1 MVEKFYWWEAESF
14 AFIRVPKVLI
24 GKEQYATLSTEAALL
39 YGLLLDRMCLSAK
52 NRDRFTDKDGFIFVY
67 YTLEKVCAT
76 LGCGKEKA
84 TRLFRELEEN
94 KLLLRKKQG
103 RGKPARLYV
112 LKFKQAAGK
121 ADVKTADNP
130 ESEGL
135 QSGSPN
141 CGKSEV
147 NNTEN
152 NKIKDKENNLS
163 IRKHDYDAT
172 VERIKKQLAYET
184 LAQNGESYQ
193 NRLDEIV
200 LIMADA
206 ICSTSPTVRIG
217 GSDFPRE
224 VVRSRLFKLDF
235 SHIEYVIDCL
245 EHNTTPIANIRA
257 YLLTMLYNAPTT
269 MHHYY
274 RAAVNHDMPHF
285 VRQGR

>member
-14 AFIRVPKVLI
+14 AFVRVPKVLI

-52 NRDRFTDKDGFIFVY
+52 NRDRFTDKEGFIFVY

-112 LKFKQAAGK
+112 LKFK
-121 ADVKTADNP
+121 TADNS

-135 QSGSPN
+135 QSGSPD
-141 CGKSEV
+141 CGKPEV
-147 NNTEN
+147 NNTDN
-152 NKIKDKENNLS
+152 NKNNSKENNLS

-172 VERIKKQLAYET
+172 VERIKKQLSYET
-184 LAQNGESYQ
+184 LVQNGESYQ

-206 ICSTSPTVRIG
+206 ICSTSPTVRIS

-235 SHIEYVIDCL
+235 SHIDYVIDCL
-245 EHNTTPIANIRA
+245 NHNTTPIGNIRA

-274 RAAVNHDMPHF
+274 RAAVNQDMSHF
-285 VRQGR
+285 IRQGC

>member
-39 YGLLLDRMCLSAK
+39 YGLLLDRMCLSTK

-84 TRLFRELEEN
+84 TRLFKELEEN
-94 KLLLRKKQG
+94 KLLIRKKQG

-112 LKFKQAAGK
+112 LKFKTAAHPK
-121 ADVKTADNP
+121 
-130 ESEGL
+130 SEAL
-135 QSGSPN
+135 QSGSPD
-141 CGKSEV
+141 CGKPEA
-147 NNTEN
+147 NNTDN
-152 NKIKDKENNLS
+152 NKTKDKETNLS
-163 IRKHDYDAT
+163 IVKHDYDAT
-172 VERIKKQLAYET
+172 VERIKKQLSYET
-184 LAQNGESYQ
+184 LVQNGESYQ

-224 VVRSRLFKLDF
+224 VVRSRLFKLNF
-235 SHIEYVIDCL
+235 SHVEYVIDCL
-245 EHNTTPIANIRA
+245 NHNTTPIGNIRA

-274 RAAVNHDMPHF
+274 RAAVNQDMPHF
-285 VRQGR
+285 IRQGC